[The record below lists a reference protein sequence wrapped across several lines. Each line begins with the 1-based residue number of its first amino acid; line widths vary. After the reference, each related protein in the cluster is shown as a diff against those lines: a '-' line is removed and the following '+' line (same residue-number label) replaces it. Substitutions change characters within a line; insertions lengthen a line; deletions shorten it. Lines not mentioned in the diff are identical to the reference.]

1 MAESLV
7 RKRGNIK
14 AKLTNFSKFMDNI
27 NIFEG
32 KINDEQLLIEL
43 ESRLSRAERLLDEF
57 EEIEGEIGLL
67 DEKYNSES
75 EIVNFEN
82 LFYKTIS
89 KTRKI
94 VNDSRDLPNSN
105 DSQSVV
111 SEVHGGGLK
120 LNYLQFRYQ
129 RLMGDATKVL
139 QKRQTTSVSYNIVWK
154 LLCDR
159 YDDTPMLV
167 DFHLDALLLFP
178 NLVRE
183 SADQLRNMLD
193 TITETLLTLE
203 KLNISVQSWDP
214 IVIHCLTKKFDDN
227 TFRCWEEKRPKGI
240 VATLDEFK
248 AFLNERVDTLKNIER
263 NSKKVKENKGKC
275 GEKHHTLL
283 HYDTRPNTETGVGR
297 PSGNKEYDG
306 VKFGEGDSVGG
317 GGLQVGTSSSQ
328 ALEVLQH
335 VGSVVL
341 DNGIEVPGE
350 ILLSTALIQVM
361 AKDGSWQT
369 CRVLLDSG
377 SQPNLITSELAT
389 KLDLQQDTVTM
400 RIFGINQKSSGV
412 SGRCIVS
419 FKSIHS
425 SFQKTISCL
434 VVAKICGFIPS
445 QNLNTCQLDIPPHLS
460 LADAGFGCSAKVD
473 MLLGAEIFYSLL
485 CVGQIKLSEFQPI
498 LQKTLLGWILAGPM
512 QNLQTFNSTMCNLN
526 VVDIQNQL
534 EKFFLEEIPQEKQA
548 LSVGELECERMFVE
562 NTKREKDGKFI
573 VRIPFKE
580 ELAQLGDSKLEAKNR
595 FLALERRLEKN
606 VMLKGMYDS
615 FMNEYISLGHMSL
628 SEPSKS
634 VMSYYLPYHGVLN
647 ENSSTTKLRVVF
659 NGSMKTNIGVS
670 LNDIQHVG
678 PKLQEDLVLILL
690 RFRQH
695 AKVICA
701 DVAKMYRMIWVSPN
715 QRSLQKIF
723 WRSSPS
729 QQLEEY
735 TLNTVTYGTRSA
747 PYLAIRCLRQLG
759 MDGQKEYPKAAEV
772 ILRDFYVDDVLTGA
786 ETAGELLEIC
796 NQMVSILKAG
806 GMELRK
812 WVSNDVEVQ
821 RKLDSS
827 VSVDQVHF
835 GEKEQNKTLGLYWKF
850 RQDELLF
857 EIDFLVG
864 HGRHIKRNILSDV
877 SKIFDPLGLV
887 APSVVLAKIMLQK
900 LWKLDLK
907 WDESLPCELND
918 EWSRLKSDFIL
929 LNKLAIPRQVVCS
942 GATVVD
948 IHGFCDASINAY
960 GCCIYLRSVNECG
973 DVSVKLLCA
982 KVRVAPLKSLT
993 IPRLELCG
1001 ALLLSKLAA
1010 KVKQAMTINFRRT
1023 VFWCDSTVV
1032 LSWIKMS
1039 PSDVQVFVGNR
1050 ISQIQELTD
1059 PKEWRHVRT
1068 DQNPAD
1074 IVSRGIFPSK
1084 LVDCQRW
1091 WCGPDWLGLDEQKWP
1106 NSVPEQLS
1114 DMPETRVHVGTC
1126 QNAKDVYKFPFHIFG
1141 HIIRIK
1147 RSLAYCLRYFK
1158 ISCIKTH
1165 YPVL

>member
-57 EEIEGEIGLL
+57 EEIEKEKLKKMIGLL

-89 KTRKI
+89 KARKI

-111 SEVHGGGLK
+111 SEVHGGGTKIKLPPIPIPTFDGTVENWLEFKDSFESLIHNDKSITDIQKFHFLK
-120 LNYLQFRYQ
+120 RALQ
-129 RLMGDATKVL
+129 GDATKVV

-167 DFHLDALLLFP
+167 DFHLDALLLFL

-193 TITETLLTLE
+193 TVTETLLTLE
-203 KLNISVQSWDP
+203 KLNISVQSWDL

-263 NSKKVKENKGKC
+263 NSKKVKENKWYSAGSHTNRNGNNKWQRHKSFVSTESNLTETNTFSLTNQDPFCHYCKNKHYINNCEKFGKLRTYVRYEQTKKLGLCLNCLKKANHTSKYCKSGNCRKC
-275 GEKHHTLL
+275 GQKHHTLL

-297 PSGNKEYDG
+297 PSGNKEYAG

-361 AKDGSWQT
+361 ARDGSWQT
-369 CRVLLDSG
+369 CRILLDSG

-412 SGRCIVS
+412 SGRCMVS

-434 VVAKICGFIPS
+434 VVAKICGFIPC
-445 QNLNTCQLDIPPHLS
+445 QNLNTCQLDIPPHLP

-473 MLLGAEIFYSLL
+473 MLLGTEIFYSLL

-534 EKFFLEEIPQEKQA
+534 EKFWAVEEIPQEKQA

-595 FLALERRLEKN
+595 FLAFGERRLEKN
-606 VMLKGMYDS
+606 VKLKGMYDS

-634 VMSYYLPYHGVLN
+634 VISYYLPHHGVLN

-659 NGSMKTNIGVS
+659 NGLMKTNMGVS

-690 RFRQH
+690 KFRQH

-701 DVAKMYRMIWVSPN
+701 DVAKMYRMIWVSPD

-786 ETAGELLEIC
+786 ETADELLDIC

-827 VSVDQVHF
+827 VLVDQLDME
-835 GEKEQNKTLGLYWKF
+835 GTQKEIFCQMYRKYLTRWGWSH
-850 RQDELLF
+850 
-857 EIDFLVG
+857 LVW
-864 HGRHIKRNILSDV
+864 
-877 SKIFDPLGLV
+877 F
-887 APSVVLAKIMLQK
+887 
-900 LWKLDLK
+900 
-907 WDESLPCELND
+907 
-918 EWSRLKSDFIL
+918 
-929 LNKLAIPRQVVCS
+929 
-942 GATVVD
+942 
-948 IHGFCDASINAY
+948 
-960 GCCIYLRSVNECG
+960 
-973 DVSVKLLCA
+973 
-982 KVRVAPLKSLT
+982 
-993 IPRLELCG
+993 
-1001 ALLLSKLAA
+1001 
-1010 KVKQAMTINFRRT
+1010 
-1023 VFWCDSTVV
+1023 
-1032 LSWIKMS
+1032 
-1039 PSDVQVFVGNR
+1039 
-1050 ISQIQELTD
+1050 
-1059 PKEWRHVRT
+1059 
-1068 DQNPAD
+1068 
-1074 IVSRGIFPSK
+1074 
-1084 LVDCQRW
+1084 
-1091 WCGPDWLGLDEQKWP
+1091 
-1106 NSVPEQLS
+1106 
-1114 DMPETRVHVGTC
+1114 
-1126 QNAKDVYKFPFHIFG
+1126 
-1141 HIIRIK
+1141 
-1147 RSLAYCLRYFK
+1147 
-1158 ISCIKTH
+1158 
-1165 YPVL
+1165 